1 MTHETGGHTMTVAVI
16 VLNCGS
22 YVRSKL
28 QIRQISKVPYTV
40 KYQFKAFFGGV
51 ADSGFEH

>member
-1 MTHETGGHTMTVAVI
+1 MIHETSGDMMAVVVI

-28 QIRQISKVPYTV
+28 QIWQISKVPYTV
-40 KYQFKAFFGGV
+40 KYWFKTFFGGMGG
-51 ADSGFEH
+51 SGFEH

>member
-1 MTHETGGHTMTVAVI
+1 MIHETSGDTMAVVVI

-28 QIRQISKVPYTV
+28 QIWQISKVPYTV
-40 KYQFKAFFGGV
+40 KYPLKAFFWKGG
-51 ADSGFEH
+51 GQWI

>member
-1 MTHETGGHTMTVAVI
+1 MIHETSGDMMAEAVI

-28 QIRQISKVPYTV
+28 QIWQRSKVPV
-40 KYQFKAFFGGV
+40 
-51 ADSGFEH
+51 

>member
-1 MTHETGGHTMTVAVI
+1 MAVVVI

-28 QIRQISKVPYTV
+28 QIWQISKVPYTV
-40 KYQFKAFFGGV
+40 KYWFKAFFVGV
-51 ADSGFEH
+51 GDNGFEH